1 MMTLAPASARA
12 SAQARP
18 MAPPPPVTRAVRPV
32 SLNMSRYMAL
42 LSCFHM
48 GAFAGR
54 PQAPLPGSTHPVAAI
69 DIEGLGDDVVGIGR
83 REKDGSAGVILGAAH
98 AAIGHRR
105 SDETLLLADRT
116 AFVPGE
122 ESVDLI
128 PHRRVEDAPCDR
140 IDVDPL
146 LYEIEPGRLCEADDG
161 GLCGAI
167 GRDQRLAAP
176 PGLRGHVDD
185 LAAAPLGDHPTG
197 DGLEGEEQTLHVDR
211 EEQIPV
217 RLGDFDDWR
226 ETEHGS

>member
-128 PHRRVEDAPCDR
+128 PHRRVDDARRDR
-140 IDVDPL
+140 IVAEILGETLGLVDRAIGDRHGGAL
-146 LYEIEPGRLCEADDG
+146 GDIALDDG
-161 GLCGAI
+161 GANAP
-167 GRDQRLAAP
+167 RAA
-176 PGLRGHVDD
+176 GDDGD
-185 LAAAPLGDHPTG
+185 LA
-197 DGLEGEEQTLHVDR
+197 LEPRH
-211 EEQIPV
+211 
-217 RLGDFDDWR
+217 
-226 ETEHGS
+226 